1 MPITM
6 PTRSASAL
14 AAVLIA
20 SVAACGDTIEPPLQ
34 RDAIRIEGSVVDA
47 AGAPLAGAFAVLLVG
62 TSIKELPS
70 PGDAPYAVT
79 ASDGGYAVTQ
89 SALTG
94 AVDSVM
100 VEVYPPGCAAP
111 PSRVTLGANLLP
123 ADPDTP
129 VEMDVIADPVSARA
143 RTELGEV
150 CAAGAEPFWGVRSY
164 MLILRIKSI
173 EQGVVSG
180 GWGVYFQRTS
190 VGPEGSFEGVLAN
203 GLLVLNL
210 EPDQASA
217 AACGGARLVIPVGA
231 EGEWGAADISVNE
244 GCIPA
249 SSPLTFARSAV
260 P

>member
-1 MPITM
+1 MSGHFDQLAAALADRYTIERELGRGGMATVYLAQDLRHRRRVAVLDPPGELERGWCDHVMNSIPLSSPGHRLLRTPDPMPITM

-94 AVDSVM
+94 AVGSSVCG
-100 VEVYPPGCAAP
+100 VN
-111 PSRVTLGANLLP
+111 PS
-123 ADPDTP
+123 
-129 VEMDVIADPVSARA
+129 
-143 RTELGEV
+143 
-150 CAAGAEPFWGVRSY
+150 
-164 MLILRIKSI
+164 
-173 EQGVVSG
+173 
-180 GWGVYFQRTS
+180 GW
-190 VGPEGSFEGVLAN
+190 
-203 GLLVLNL
+203 
-210 EPDQASA
+210 
-217 AACGGARLVIPVGA
+217 
-231 EGEWGAADISVNE
+231 
-244 GCIPA
+244 
-249 SSPLTFARSAV
+249 
-260 P
+260 